1 MNMKS
6 DEEKLKELFDIQ
18 EKPNFNKIIKRAK
31 IFSIIRTTIVSLMIF
46 IIVSFVVFI
55 SNATILNQ
63 MSNKK
68 QERLSNFFNISMPN
82 AYIGSIQS
90 DDRIMVGEIDYVRYR
105 FLGNK
110 PITDGNYKDGY
121 TYMPL
126 INGIYGDWGNYL
138 FNSGGKSS
146 KDSKEVSK
154 YNKAGKKVMEFYYPS
169 VKYKSYINDL
179 ENLDEIGNNKVME
192 ISLSFD
198 KAYSLEEIKNM
209 LPDDV
214 ILNWYWVDTFAENS
228 EEFSSKLVF
237 DEYDVYGMKALDR
250 EGNIIDRPEKDFINA
265 INEGKDNN
273 YANQYKELFDNL
285 SNGKGEIN
293 KEDLKII
300 VVVVSGDSKTL
311 KALKD
316 KNYIKAATL
325 GAVADKY

>member
-55 SNATILNQ
+55 SNATILNK
-63 MSNKK
+63 MSNKE

-126 INGIYGDWGNYL
+126 INGIYGDWGKYL

-154 YNKAGKKVMEFYYPS
+154 YNKAGKKVMEFYHPL
-169 VKYKSYINDL
+169 VKYKRYINDL
-179 ENLDEIGNNKVME
+179 ENLDEIDNNKVME

-198 KAYSLEEIKNM
+198 KAYSLEEIRNM
-209 LPDDV
+209 IPSDV
-214 ILNWYWVDTFAENS
+214 ALNWYWVDTFAENR
-228 EEFSSKLVF
+228 EELSSKLVF
-237 DEYDVYGMKALDR
+237 DEYDVYGIKALDR

-300 VVVVSGDSKTL
+300 GVVVSGDSKTL

>member
-300 VVVVSGDSKTL
+300 GVVVSGDSKTL

>member
-1 MNMKS
+1 
-6 DEEKLKELFDIQ
+6 
-18 EKPNFNKIIKRAK
+18 
-31 IFSIIRTTIVSLMIF
+31 
-46 IIVSFVVFI
+46 
-55 SNATILNQ
+55 
-63 MSNKK
+63 
-68 QERLSNFFNISMPN
+68 
-82 AYIGSIQS
+82 
-90 DDRIMVGEIDYVRYR
+90 
-105 FLGNK
+105 
-110 PITDGNYKDGY
+110 
-121 TYMPL
+121 MPL

-154 YNKAGKKVMEFYYPS
+154 YNKAGKKVMEFYHPS

-300 VVVVSGDSKTL
+300 GVVVSGDSKTL

>member
-68 QERLSNFFNISMPN
+68 QECLSNFFNISMPN

-138 FNSGGKSS
+138 FNSGGKLS

-154 YNKAGKKVMEFYYPS
+154 YNKASKKVMEFYHPS

-192 ISLSFD
+192 ITLSFD
-198 KAYSLEEIKNM
+198 KEYSLEEIKNM
-209 LPDDV
+209 IPDDV

-300 VVVVSGDSKTL
+300 GVVVSGDSKTL

>member
-6 DEEKLKELFDIQ
+6 DEEKLKELFDIE

-68 QERLSNFFNISMPN
+68 QECLSNFFNISMPN

-146 KDSKEVSK
+146 KDLKEVSK

-209 LPDDV
+209 IPDDV
-214 ILNWYWVDTFAENS
+214 ILNWYWVDTFAENR

-300 VVVVSGDSKTL
+300 GVVVSGDSKTL

>member
-55 SNATILNQ
+55 SNATILNK
-63 MSNKK
+63 MSNKE
-68 QERLSNFFNISMPN
+68 QEHLSNYFNISMPN

-154 YNKAGKKVMEFYYPS
+154 YNKAGKKVMEFYHPL

-198 KAYSLEEIKNM
+198 KAYSLEEIRNM
-209 LPDDV
+209 IPSDV
-214 ILNWYWVDTFAENS
+214 ALNWYWVDTFAENR
-228 EEFSSKLVF
+228 EELSSKLVF
-237 DEYDVYGMKALDR
+237 DEYDVYGIKALDR

-300 VVVVSGDSKTL
+300 GAVVSGDSKTL

>member
-6 DEEKLKELFDIQ
+6 DEEKLKELFDIE

-300 VVVVSGDSKTL
+300 GVVVSGDSKTL

>member
-6 DEEKLKELFDIQ
+6 DEEKLKELFDIE

-68 QERLSNFFNISMPN
+68 QECLSNFFNISMPN

-209 LPDDV
+209 IPDDV
-214 ILNWYWVDTFAENS
+214 ILNWYWVDTFAENR

-300 VVVVSGDSKTL
+300 GVVVSGDSKTL

>member
-68 QERLSNFFNISMPN
+68 QECLSNFFNISMPN

-154 YNKAGKKVMEFYYPS
+154 YNKAGKKVMEFYHPS

-209 LPDDV
+209 IPDDV
-214 ILNWYWVDTFAENS
+214 ILNWY
-228 EEFSSKLVF
+228 
-237 DEYDVYGMKALDR
+237 
-250 EGNIIDRPEKDFINA
+250 
-265 INEGKDNN
+265 
-273 YANQYKELFDNL
+273 
-285 SNGKGEIN
+285 
-293 KEDLKII
+293 
-300 VVVVSGDSKTL
+300 
-311 KALKD
+311 
-316 KNYIKAATL
+316 
-325 GAVADKY
+325 